1 MDEATL
7 NMIKAINEKRQAE
20 GKSEL
25 IITGQDGASGQ
36 NSDDKSKDKSSAQ
49 SSGANVDKSSI
60 QAVAIGHFDACI
72 KGTKSLL
79 SSLGQM
85 AR

>member
-25 IITGQDGASGQ
+25 IITG
-36 NSDDKSKDKSSAQ
+36 K
-49 SSGANVDKSSI
+49 
-60 QAVAIGHFDACI
+60 
-72 KGTKSLL
+72 
-79 SSLGQM
+79 M
-85 AR
+85 ARLGKIAMIKARINQALKVAALM